1 MSAEKNGPPPIKMIA
16 NCALGRARKFIIAW
30 LQHQA
35 VKPPQADALFEQI
48 CKQANSLLVNR
59 LGPMINHVAVQCQ
72 FNSGRILN
80 KHQSITGVYH
90 HESGWSVLTMLLLCI
105 RKARSG
111 NVLLSRQFELEQQA
125 KIKQSSAR
133 EDPAAAPWYYFTK
146 EGQPSPLHWKQLSL
160 GVSIFSSV
168 SEVGFSCGF
177 SCFLL
182 IFYISL
188 GEWPALHL
196 IKATSKLWSKEKNVL
211 ILWPF

>member
-1 MSAEKNGPPPIKMIA
+1 MWLYSAN
-16 NCALGRARKFIIAW
+16 
-30 LQHQA
+30 
-35 VKPPQADALFEQI
+35 
-48 CKQANSLLVNR
+48 LLVAEYLANTKVSQETTT
-59 LGPMINHVAVQCQ
+59 MKVAGQC
-72 FNSGRILN
+72 SLWAM
-80 KHQSITGVYH
+80 S
-90 HESGWSVLTMLLLCI
+90 SLCI

-111 NVLLSRQFELEQQA
+111 NVLVNRQFEQQA

-146 EGQPSPLHWKQLSL
+146 EGQPSPLHWMQLSL

-188 GEWPALHL
+188 GEWPAFHL
-196 IKATSKLWSKEKNVL
+196 IKAISKLWSKEKNVL